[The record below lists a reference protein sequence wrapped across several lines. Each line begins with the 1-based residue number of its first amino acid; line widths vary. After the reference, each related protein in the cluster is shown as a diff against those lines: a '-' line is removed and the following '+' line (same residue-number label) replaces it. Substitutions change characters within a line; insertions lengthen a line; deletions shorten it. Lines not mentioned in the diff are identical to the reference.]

1 MVTKTSMSD
10 RTYPYTAWLLTRNFQ
25 LLEVELVDQGF
36 ANSAYDRTDKG
47 RNYHVDELFLTKARA
62 IAFGEAKLATLA
74 KELERRQRGLLKRR
88 LELQRCK

>member
-1 MVTKTSMSD
+1 MSD

-62 IAFGEAKLATLA
+62 IAFGEAKLAALA
-74 KELERRQRGLLKRR
+74 EELERRQRGLLKRR
-88 LELQRCK
+88 LELHRCK